1 MSYGAT
7 KRHGKTLN
15 MLSERSQ
22 SDKAMY
28 YMIPIT
34 EHSEKSKIIDSKKIN
49 DCQEFRRR
57 ME

>member
-1 MSYGAT
+1 MEPP
-7 KRHGKTLN
+7 KDMEKTLN